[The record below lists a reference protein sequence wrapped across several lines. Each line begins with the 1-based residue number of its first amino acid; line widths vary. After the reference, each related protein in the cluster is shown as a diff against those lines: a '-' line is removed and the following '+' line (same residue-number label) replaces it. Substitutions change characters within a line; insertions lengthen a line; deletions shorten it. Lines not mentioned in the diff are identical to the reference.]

1 MPQLRRDIDF
11 TDEFVLNTAVS
22 WMQNLDLCMGV
33 TEDELDDSLAI
44 RNFVED
50 RLEMVM
56 DALYDE
62 LFFSKQFYKPRT
74 LPQHSNSSEHSSD

>member
-11 TDEFVLNTAVS
+11 TDDFVEETART

-33 TEDELDDSLAI
+33 TEDELDDSLYI
-44 RNFVED
+44 RHFIED
-50 RLEMVM
+50 RLERVM
-56 DALYDE
+56 DALYDK

-74 LPQHSNSSEHSSD
+74 LPQQSDSSEHSSD